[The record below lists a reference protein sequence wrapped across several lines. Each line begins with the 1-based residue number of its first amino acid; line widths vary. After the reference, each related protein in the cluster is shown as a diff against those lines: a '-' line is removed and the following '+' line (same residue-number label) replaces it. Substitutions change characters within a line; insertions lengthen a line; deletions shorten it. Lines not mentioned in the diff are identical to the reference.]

1 MHKAASSGSS
11 CSSELVDTHAELVQV
26 QAHGGDSSADEDPA
40 LFFLPH
46 RPFGQ
51 DGKPAQPL
59 FPPLFLLMKGSDWR
73 GSGAGDA
80 QMPTLALVV
89 SGKSAPTR
97 MDNTLSLLLP
107 CLQVS
112 ARS

>member
-1 MHKAASSGSS
+1 MQGAALKTLDAFQSQ
-11 CSSELVDTHAELVQV
+11 HAWAGFAQV

-51 DGKPAQPL
+51 DGKPGQPL

-73 GSGAGDA
+73 GAGAGDA
-80 QMPTLALVV
+80 ATLTLFCSELRLVA
-89 SGKSAPTR
+89 SG
-97 MDNTLSLLLP
+97 M
-107 CLQVS
+107 
-112 ARS
+112 